1 MQAKRAAV
9 YARVSTAEQVEGTS
23 LQSQVAQ
30 AEAYVASNGW
40 RLAGQ
45 FVDEGVSG
53 AKARRPA
60 LDSLMTKIKAG
71 DVDVV
76 VVTKLDRI
84 GRSMRHLAAL
94 LGDLDDLGVR
104 LVSVSEAFDSTTAAG
119 RLQRNMLASFAE
131 FEREQIRDRL
141 HTGRDA
147 VLRRGKYVA
156 THAPFGYRIEA
167 DGNERR
173 LVIDP
178 GEAETMRLAI
188 DLFVNQRMTTGQV
201 AAELNARGMKPR
213 RAPRWHGHA
222 LRILLRNADHISGT
236 WTWRHPRKGLNA
248 APIQL
253 EIPPLVDSETH
264 ERLRARFA
272 ATTKSQTHAADR
284 YLLAGRIRTPHGA
297 VMYGLKNPA
306 RMYRCKEVFANNAPP
321 GGRTCDCRQI
331 RAEYVEEKVW
341 AEVCKLLG
349 DPERLLSMA
358 GLHLARAQASV
369 ENSGE
374 DLSAIDRR
382 IVRLEKAAG
391 AKLSRMLAEGLDPAI
406 AGEVAKQLSEELEA
420 TRRHR
425 KQIAAWQVANT
436 DREQRAQRLAELAA
450 QAREVLPA
458 ADTETKSRILA
469 LLEVRVQVLR
479 WEPCPTCHGVG
490 YISRPAPKTTARPGR
505 NKGNADKTCPTCRR
519 HRHLPVLEI
528 EGMVPEADLDDTP
541 GDSVCWPFRVA
552 GSGI

>member
-1 MQAKRAAV
+1 MKAERAAV

-23 LQSQVAQ
+23 LHSQVAQ
-30 AEAYVASNGW
+30 AEVYVASKGW
-40 RLAGQ
+40 SLAGR

-71 DVDVV
+71 EVDVV

-156 THAPFGYRIEA
+156 TNAPFGYRIET

-178 GEAETMRLAI
+178 VEAETMRLAI

-213 RAPRWHGHA
+213 RAPRWYGHA
-222 LRILLRNADHISGT
+222 LRIMLRNAHHISGT
-236 WTWRHPRKGLNA
+236 WTWRHPRKGLNE

-253 EIPPLVDSETH
+253 EIPPLVDNKTH

-272 ATTKSQTHAADR
+272 ATSKSQTHGSDR
-284 YLLAGRIRTPHGA
+284 YLLSGRIRTPHGT

-306 RMYRCKEVFANNAPP
+306 QRATAGRFAPSTSRRRS
-321 GGRTCDCRQI
+321 GGRCARSWSTP
-331 RAEYVEEKVW
+331 YVCSLW
-341 AEVCKLLG
+341 PVCTW
-349 DPERLLSMA
+349 
-358 GLHLARAQASV
+358 H
-369 ENSGE
+369 
-374 DLSAIDRR
+374 
-382 IVRLEKAAG
+382 VR
-391 AKLSRMLAEGLDPAI
+391 
-406 AGEVAKQLSEELEA
+406 
-420 TRRHR
+420 
-425 KQIAAWQVANT
+425 
-436 DREQRAQRLAELAA
+436 
-450 QAREVLPA
+450 
-458 ADTETKSRILA
+458 
-469 LLEVRVQVLR
+469 
-479 WEPCPTCHGVG
+479 
-490 YISRPAPKTTARPGR
+490 RPAWTMVKTSRRSTGESPDWKRQPGR
-505 NKGNADKTCPTCRR
+505 RCR
-519 HRHLPVLEI
+519 
-528 EGMVPEADLDDTP
+528 A
-541 GDSVCWPFRVA
+541 CWPR
-552 GSGI
+552 GSTQQ